1 MAKLEDILK
10 SRGWSDADI
19 AAAAPMLTDARFRS
33 TLEESYGA
41 IETERDQLRTRDEEW
56 NRKLTDEYQP
66 RLTAME
72 REVIQQRQ
80 RNALL
85 EADVRSAKEY
95 GYLPEPATAA
105 ADPQAARAA
114 AAAAAAGSSVTGYDP
129 AAHPTWP
136 DMKKLIDEEGRAI
149 AMAADLAEKHRM
161 LTGQSLYDYV
171 SFDQEGREQRGL
183 SALREEAVTA
193 RQRVDQY
200 IAKKFDYP
208 GKQKELTLKK
218 QREQEEIIRKEERE
232 KVTAELTSRFSQ
244 NPNFQ
249 MPAASRLPLFPAVD
263 STAQGGKKGQP
274 WERAASPE
282 ALRAERVQRNIA
294 NEMARRSGNTVQ

>member
-10 SRGWSDADI
+10 ARGWTDADI
-19 AAAAPMLTDARFRS
+19 TAAAPMLTDAKFRS

-41 IETERDQLRTRDEEW
+41 VEAERDQLQARDQEW
-56 NRKLTDEYQP
+56 NRKLTEEYQP

-72 REVIQQRQ
+72 REVIKERQ
-80 RNALL
+80 RNAVL

-95 GYLPEPATAA
+95 GYLPEPA

-114 AAAAAAGSSVTGYDP
+114 AAAAAAGSTVTGYDP

-149 AMAADLAEKHRM
+149 AMAADLAERHRV

-171 SFDQEGREQRGL
+171 TFDPEGREMRGL
-183 SALREEAVTA
+183 TALREEAVTA
-193 RQRVDQY
+193 RLRVDQY

-208 GKQKELTLKK
+208 GKQRELAAKK
-218 QREQEEIIRKEERE
+218 QREVEDAIRKEERE
-232 KVTAELTSRFSQ
+232 KTTTELTQRFSQ

-249 MPAASRLPLFPAVD
+249 MPSPSRLPLFPTT
-263 STAQGGKKGQP
+263 TATSGKQP
-274 WERAASPE
+274 WERGTEESNRAA
-282 ALRAERVQRNIA
+282 RVQRNIA
-294 NEMARRSGNTVQ
+294 NELARRAGQVVQ